1 VNPLAPFCQ
10 TLEEG
15 SFVRL
20 VCDISPRLLQGTA
33 TTFQLT
39 VLAIALGLVGGLL
52 LALGRVYGKKPIYW
66 LSTAYVQFV
75 RGTPVLVQ
83 LFLIYYGLPAFEIRL
98 DPLTAAIIGL
108 GLNSAAYQAEYFR
121 GAIQSIGR
129 GQMLA
134 ARAVGLTNVQAIG
147 YVILPQALRMV
158 IPPWSNELIY
168 TLKYSSVAFIIG
180 TPELMATGQII
191 ASSLRGPGAF
201 RHFEVFLIVAFIY
214 LVCVLVI
221 SKLLDLLEQR
231 VKIPGLEMQRA

>member
-1 VNPLAPFCQ
+1 MNAWEQLCQGLA
-10 TLEEG
+10 EG
-15 SFVRL
+15 SFLRL
-20 VCDISPRLLQGTA
+20 ACGIAPRLLQGTA

-39 VLAIALGLVGGLL
+39 VLAIGLGLGGGIL
-52 LALGRVYGKKPIYW
+52 LALGRVYGNKPIYW

-83 LFLIYYGLPAFEIRL
+83 LFLIYYGLPVFEIRL
-98 DPLTAAIIGL
+98 DSLTAAILGL

-121 GAIQSIGR
+121 GAIQSISR

-134 ARAVGLTNVQAIG
+134 ARAIGMTNLQAIR
-147 YVILPQALRMV
+147 YVILPQALRIV

-180 TPELMATGQII
+180 APELMATGQII
-191 ASSLRGPGAF
+191 ASRNF
-201 RHFEVFLIVAFIY
+201 RYFEVFLIVAFIY

-221 SKLLDLLEQR
+221 SKLLDIAEKKL
-231 VKIPGLEMQRA
+231 KIPGLEMR